1 LKYTLIDFVH
11 MVETVNKDGRKHEYL
26 IDDVQV
32 YENYL
37 HYKRDYVNHPYHK
50 SIEYHLFPKE
60 NIGVYVLTQYQ
71 NLNVEKADIYK
82 YYVDMVSVE
91 KNPQMWIVKDLYLD
105 FIIKCDEKHYVVD
118 VDEFNDAIKS
128 KELTSEDISGALS
141 GLDNILKG
149 YYKSFDI
156 NEFINSLIH
165 IYAIEEHKIFNNIRR
180 LNYGT

>member
-1 LKYTLIDFVH
+1 

-26 IDDVQV
+26 IDDMQV
-32 YENYL
+32 YEDYL
-37 HYKRDYVNHPYHK
+37 HYNREYVNHPHHK
-50 SIEYHLFPKE
+50 SIEYHLFPNE
-60 NIGVYVLTQYQ
+60 NIGIYVLTQYQ
-71 NLNVEKADIYK
+71 NLSIDKSNIYK

-91 KNPQMWIVKDLYLD
+91 KHAQKWIVKDLYLD

-118 VDEFNDAIKS
+118 VDEFNAAIKA
-128 KELTSEDISGALS
+128 SEMTANDISCALS

-156 NEFINSLIH
+156 DEFINSLMNR
-165 IYAIEEHKIFNNIRR
+165 YSKEEHKIFDNNRR